1 MVWLPAAA
9 VVPAEVSARTLVLE
23 LDPCFPAS
31 TPSKSV
37 NDCAAVLSDDR
48 SVPIEVSAVS
58 SFPSEVNWFFHGVST
73 ACRLATIALTV
84 ADTSNPCPLVGEP
97 KFSPTDPIPR
107 LPPKLHQGIY
117 RQ

>member
-1 MVWLPAAA
+1 MVWLPATA
-9 VVPAEVSARTLVLE
+9 VVPAEVSARTSVFE
-23 LDPCFPAS
+23 LDPCLPAR

-37 NDCAAVLSDDR
+37 NDCAAVLRDDR

-58 SFPSEVNWFFHGVST
+58 SFPSEVNWLFHGVST

-84 ADTSNPCPLVGEP
+84 VATSNPCPLVGEP
-97 KFSPTDPIPR
+97 KLSPTDPMPR
-107 LPPKLHQGIY
+107 LPPMHYQGTY